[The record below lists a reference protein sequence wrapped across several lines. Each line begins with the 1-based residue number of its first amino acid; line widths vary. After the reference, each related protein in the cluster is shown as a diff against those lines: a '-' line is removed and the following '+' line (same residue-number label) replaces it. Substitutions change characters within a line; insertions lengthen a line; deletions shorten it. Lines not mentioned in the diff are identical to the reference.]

1 MNLDKIPDNL
11 EKMYLPEVELEK
23 NREVLRSTLLKRHAE
38 ARMASVQT
46 PSARNSFFSNLFIKR
61 VVPAFGFVVLIVG
74 LTLLWNPLML
84 KLNYASEQRK
94 LLVHAQEMLTLT
106 REQFNALSEIERRNL
121 GEAMQDDGNLQK
133 VWDEAQRASD
143 LRFYTGQ
150 EIAAIMFKDNYD
162 FLKKNDPDRLEDF
175 WNESHDNSIVEEEGG
190 VRVTN
195 LFRFT
200 DKKDRVV
207 YIKFLYSVPPKFPN
221 IVIIPEMRIEIERFE
236 MQPLPERT
244 NRKPKDFTPEEQEH
258 VRQIIEARIQKY
270 LPDIWEEIKTASSTE
285 FFIEYG
291 NVTRSSALHEKIR
304 LQGVALG
311 RDPDFLVNTEHSKE
325 IIEQEWYPGWYTQER
340 EGRAFLGYELPNGQM
355 GMVFADI
362 DLDFL
367 ERVVFPLTAHHTK
380 YEAVRED

>member
-11 EKMYLPEVELEK
+11 EKMYLPEVGLEK
-23 NREVLRSTLLKRHAE
+23 NREILRSALLNRHAL
-38 ARMASVQT
+38 ARMASLQASS
-46 PSARNSFFSNLFIKR
+46 PRKSFFANFLVKR
-61 VVPAFGFVVLIVG
+61 IVPALGFIVLVVSVA
-74 LTLLWNPLML
+74 LLWNPLML
-84 KLNYASEQRK
+84 RMNYASEQRK

-106 REQFNALSEIERRNL
+106 REQFNALSEVERRNL
-121 GEAMQDDGNLQK
+121 GEAMQDEGNLQK
-133 VWDEAQRASD
+133 VWDEAQNASD

-150 EIAAIMFKDNYD
+150 EIADILFKDRYD

-175 WNESHDNSIVEEEGG
+175 WNESHDNSIVEEDGG
-190 VRVTN
+190 ERVTN

-200 DKKDRVV
+200 DKKGRIV
-207 YIKFLYSVPPKFPN
+207 YIKFLYGVPPKFPN
-221 IVIIPEMRIEIERFE
+221 IVIVPEMRIEIERFE
-236 MQPLPERT
+236 MQSLPERT
-244 NRKPKDFTPEEQEH
+244 ARKPRDFTPEEQEH

-270 LPDIWEEIKTASSTE
+270 LPDIWEEIKSASSTE

-311 RDPDFLVNTEHSKE
+311 RDPDFLVNTVHSKE
-325 IIEQEWYPGWYTQER
+325 IMEQEWYPGWYTQER

-367 ERVVFPLTAHHTK
+367 ERVIFPLTVHHTK
-380 YEAVRED
+380 YPAVRED